1 MQPARNHQVQNEPQI
16 SFEAEADP
24 FPKPAQL
31 DDLFAFDA
39 GQRRNGRPQQERTC
53 DTDAFENTALDSF
66 LESLDINNDVRQ
78 FRH

>member
-39 GQRRNGRPQQERTC
+39 GQRRNGRPQ
-53 DTDAFENTALDSF
+53 
-66 LESLDINNDVRQ
+66 
-78 FRH
+78 

>member
-1 MQPARNHQVQNEPQI
+1 MQYEPQI

-24 FPKPAQL
+24 LPKPAQL
-31 DDLFAFDA
+31 DDLFAFYT
-39 GQRRNGRPQQERTC
+39 GQRRDRRAQQKRTGNAH
-53 DTDAFENTALDSF
+53 TFENTALNSF